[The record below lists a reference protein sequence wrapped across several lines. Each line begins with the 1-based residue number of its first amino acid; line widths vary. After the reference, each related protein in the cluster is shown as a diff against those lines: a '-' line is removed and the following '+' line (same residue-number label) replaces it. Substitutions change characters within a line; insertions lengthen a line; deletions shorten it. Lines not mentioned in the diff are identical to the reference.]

1 MSEYKLRYKGSSKE
15 VEIEANSPRLA
26 YNDFF
31 KKIDYEAIPV
41 EVWNGSSWIT
51 FDTHISNPQDFETLA
66 DKRERAE
73 AKQAQEAAKHD
84 QEKQTKIQLADQ
96 IKNSGLFSLK
106 TDEFAKAINILDKV
120 LVSKSP
126 QELDLNIVRSV
137 LSDQEAYN
145 FLSLRSSAATNLHQ
159 RALLNAMNVKLG
171 EISKSSE
178 GIKSATM
185 FAGFAAAKEIGES
198 FGED

>member
-1 MSEYKLRYKGSSKE
+1 MTEYKLRYKGSSKE

-31 KKIDYEAIPV
+31 KSIDYEAIPV
-41 EVWNGSSWIT
+41 EVWNGSRWIT
-51 FDTHISNPQDFETLA
+51 FDAHISNPQDFETMTQ
-66 DKRERAE
+66 KRERTEAE
-73 AKQAQEAAKHD
+73 QE

-96 IKNSGLFSLK
+96 IKSSGFFSLK
-106 TDEFAKAINILDKV
+106 NKELSTAINILDEV

-126 QELDLNIVRSV
+126 QELDLNIARSV

-145 FLSLRSSAATNLHQ
+145 FLSLRSSAVTNLHQ

-178 GIKSATM
+178 GIKSASM

>member
-1 MSEYKLRYKGSSKE
+1 MAEYKLRYKGSSKE

-31 KKIDYEAIPV
+31 KSIDYEAIPV

-51 FDTHISNPQDFETLA
+51 FDAHISNPQDF
-66 DKRERAE
+66 DKKYKARKRAE
-73 AKQAQEAAKHD
+73 AVQKNKAKQEQEN
-84 QEKQTKIQLADQ
+84 QTKIQLADQ

-106 TDEFAKAINILDKV
+106 TDEFSKAINILDKV

-145 FLSLRSSAATNLHQ
+145 FLSLRSSAVTNLQQ
-159 RALLNAMNVKLG
+159 RALLNAMDVKLG
-171 EISKSSE
+171 KISQSSE

-198 FGED
+198 FGGD